1 MNIDF
6 DARPGFSIYVLLLM
20 FSGVV
25 MIVLASPA
33 VKRSSTGVRVLN
45 GIFGAGFFGYGFYL
59 AFIFDGGTYLIFF
72 KAFILPVV
80 LIVRTFR
87 GMATYGPPVPAP
99 APYAAPGTYPP
110 PPGYAGPHGDAPP
123 QVDAPPAPP
132 GAYAPP
138 SNGYA
143 PPAAAVAY
151 ALAANGYAPP
161 SALVAD
167 SQPP

>member
-45 GIFGAGFFGYGFYL
+45 GIFGAGCFGYGFYL

-72 KAFILPVV
+72 KAFTLPVV
-80 LIVRTFR
+80 LIVRTIR
-87 GMATYGPPVPAP
+87 GISTYSPPVPYP
-99 APYAAPGTYPP
+99 AGASIAPGTYPP
-110 PPGYAGPHGDAPP
+110 PPGYAA
-123 QVDAPPAPP
+123 P
-132 GAYAPP
+132 GAY
-138 SNGYA
+138 
-143 PPAAAVAY
+143 
-151 ALAANGYAPP
+151 
-161 SALVAD
+161 
-167 SQPP
+167 